1 VLPVTVAQTGKRKR
15 TAYAAPAWAAEQR
28 VRDVGSKAVLLTLAA
43 YADED
48 FTCYPSQERIA
59 AETEQSV
66 RQVARQLSF
75 LESLGL
81 LSRSRR
87 YVQGNRSSDRYLLHL
102 DVTVEVEQDD
112 PRRLVLS
119 GGARPESS
127 ASLSPDSGGGV
138 TGQQPS
144 DHRPVKEGSPDIGG
158 RGTPRTPRDQNSYK
172 GAGGPTSAA
181 RGSRERDGQPCTV
194 HHGET
199 QPCRRCA
206 LDRQIEEQ
214 APRPVPEPTADVER
228 GAAAARAALAA
239 RSRT

>member
-1 VLPVTVAQTGKRKR
+1 MTVAQARKR

-48 FTCYPSQERIA
+48 YTCFPSQERIA

-66 RQVARQLSF
+66 RQVARQLSY

-81 LSRSRR
+81 LDRSRR
-87 YVQGNRSSDRYLLHL
+87 YVQGNRSSDRYRLHL
-102 DVTVEVEQDD
+102 DVTVEVDTED

-119 GGARPESS
+119 GGARPTERSP
-127 ASLSPDSGGGV
+127 ASLSPDSGGEV

-144 DHRPVKEGSPDIGG
+144 DHLPVEEGSPDTTG

-172 GAGGPTSAA
+172 GEGAPSGA
-181 RGSRERDGQPCTV
+181 RRGLSIIDKQPCSI
-194 HHGET
+194 HFGESS
-199 QPCRRCA
+199 PCRRCA
-206 LDRQIEEQ
+206 LDRQLEET
-214 APRPVPEPTADVER
+214 APRPVPQPTADVTA
-228 GAAAARAALAA
+228 GAARARAALRRRPA
-239 RSRT
+239 